1 MSYFEKYY
9 HHFTRKSFKL
19 FCIPLLSSNMDA
31 KFLANLF
38 RFLQYFLAIQ
48 AKQEIIGMRG
58 IPDGI
63 IQQMKKWCE

>member
-1 MSYFEKYY
+1 
-9 HHFTRKSFKL
+9 
-19 FCIPLLSSNMDA
+19 MDA